1 MLFKDLDPGERFTFP
16 EALGDGEV
24 AVYIKIE
31 RPIKNDGSKPITAI
45 KSYGGSLMCVPD
57 DAEVIGLA
65 L

>member
-16 EALGDGEV
+16 EALGDGDV

-31 RPIKNDGSKPITAI
+31 RPIQNKGGKPITAI
-45 KSYGGSLMCVPD
+45 KSYGGSVMCIPD
-57 DAEVIGLA
+57 DAEVIRLT